1 MNGAGMRRLKIYFQL
16 ECKKF
21 FRALPGILGG
31 TLLIGLVLGGLIF
44 VCQKTLAKN
53 HESQILRIG
62 VAAQEKEPY
71 VDWLISTI
79 ENMDSL
85 SFTCRFQKLPEQK
98 ANEAL
103 RSGKLDAVFVIPENY
118 IASLINGRQNPLK
131 IRFGE
136 GDSSISG
143 FLIRQIGEAAS
154 ELMIYTQAGIY
165 AMKDFYQKDGL
176 PNAAEDE
183 LDLNLKYLDT
193 IINREKLLIIEEAGR
208 DYEPRGTTYYM
219 IGGFVLI
226 LLFGGLTCSGILC
239 PEPLSLRKKLCGIGI
254 NPLEQTILRYVA
266 FTLAFTVMYVFF
278 TVLFSI
284 GITVFHLHIP
294 GLSPDSMT
302 EWLWCLFQALPAVWP
317 ACALIFFIYETI
329 TNKIAGTLFLF
340 VLVFLLGYL
349 SGCFYPLYELP
360 QTVQNIAPILPLR
373 AMFLYAGGCLTGT
386 WSLTAFLGIMAH
398 TLLFLGLS
406 AALKSFSSR
415 LRQGGSA

>member
-1 MNGAGMRRLKIYFQL
+1 MNGVDMRRLKIYFQL

-21 FRALPGILGG
+21 FRALPGMLGG

-44 VCQKTLAKN
+44 VCEKTLAKN
-53 HESQILRIG
+53 QESKTLHIG
-62 VAAQEKEPY
+62 VSAQEKEPY

-85 SFTCRFQKLPEQK
+85 SFTCRFQKLPEPK
-98 ANEAL
+98 ANESL

-118 IASLINGRQNPLK
+118 IASLISGRQNPLK
-131 IRFGE
+131 IRLGE
-136 GDSSISG
+136 RDSGISG

-154 ELMIYTQAGIY
+154 ELMIHTQAGIY
-165 AMKDFYQKDGL
+165 AMKDFYQKAGL

-193 IINREKLLIIEEAGR
+193 IINREKLLIIEEAGQ
-208 DYEPRGTTYYM
+208 DYGPRGTTYYM

-226 LLFGGLTCSGILC
+226 LLFGGLTCSGILH
-239 PEPLSLRKKLCGIGI
+239 PEPLSVREKLCGIGI
-254 NPLEQTILRYVA
+254 GPLRQTIVRYAA
-266 FTLAFTVMYVFF
+266 FTLSFTIMYIFF

-284 GITVFHLHIP
+284 GITLFHIHIP
-294 GLSPDSMT
+294 GLSPNSIT

-329 TNKIAGTLFLF
+329 TDKIASTLFLF

-373 AMFLYAGGCLTGT
+373 AMFLYAGGGLTGS

-398 TLLFLGLS
+398 TLLLLGLS
-406 AALKSFSSR
+406 AALKSFFIR
-415 LRQGGSA
+415 LRQGVSA